1 MFGCYIK
8 MLNAR
13 RDNNTPE
20 EVRIFKEIKLFNSLS
35 VEVLFL
41 FILTSSS
48 STISPDVT
56 SFLKCIAFEVLQKG
70 MILDQDLY

>member
-1 MFGCYIK
+1 

-20 EVRIFKEIKLFNSLS
+20 EVRTFKEIKLFNSLKK
-35 VEVLFL
+35 EVFFL
-41 FILTSSS
+41 FMLTSSN
-48 STISPDVT
+48 STVSPDVT
-56 SFLKCIAFEVLQKG
+56 SFLKCIASEVLQKG

>member
-1 MFGCYIK
+1 

-20 EVRIFKEIKLFNSLS
+20 EVRTFKEIKLFNFLS
-35 VEVLFL
+35 VEVLFF

-48 STISPDVT
+48 STISPNVT
-56 SFLKCIAFEVLQKG
+56 SFLKCIASEVLQKD
-70 MILDQDLY
+70 MILD